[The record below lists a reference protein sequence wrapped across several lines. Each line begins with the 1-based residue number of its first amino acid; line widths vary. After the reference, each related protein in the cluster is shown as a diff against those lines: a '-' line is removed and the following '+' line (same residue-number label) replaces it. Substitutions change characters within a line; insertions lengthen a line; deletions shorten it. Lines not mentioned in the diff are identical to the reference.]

1 MANTEFKDSEFGR
14 FQDGTQKVI
23 RLAQLLGWKVEWRN
37 AGRKVLGLTSP
48 NRHKTF
54 NIPTTNVNSNRVS
67 SYITALWHHTDRA
80 AWADVLVGHDDLAND
95 PLLASI
101 VTVLGVSL
109 FTEVQEIKAEREAR
123 REHWVHGEAAL
134 PIEWGPEQSL
144 LTIEEPTQEDEVTEV
159 ESAKHYDNEPEWF
172 RVRMFDEYGSEWW
185 STRIDGVVWFEC
197 RAHEEPFRT
206 RNTNSR
212 GSHTGSHSPAWQE
225 GRERAG
231 VTKHNRRIV
240 SRTPWRR
247 KSDGEVSTAIID
259 EERADGS
266 HTYLCAQC
274 RKFRSKSPQA
284 VGGHSASHR
293 KAEPKVESE
302 DERYEREF
310 DERPARP
317 GTDPVPAFED
327 LREVVVSTPETSSDL
342 IDQVR
347 ALLVTPGTDKRIERL
362 EAQNTH
368 LQGLVDYWRQKAVK
382 AEGDLATLAELIQ
395 SVRPS

>member
-1 MANTEFKDSEFGR
+1 MSGTEFKDSEFGR
-14 FQDGTQKVI
+14 FQDSTQKVI

-37 AGRKVLGLTSP
+37 AGRKVLGVTSP

-54 NIPTTNVNSNRVS
+54 NIPTTNVNSNRVASYVS
-67 SYITALWHHTDRA
+67 SLWHHTDRA
-80 AWADVLVGHDDLAND
+80 AWADVIVGHDDLRDD
-95 PLLASI
+95 PMLASI

-109 FTEVQEIKAEREAR
+109 YTEVQEIKAERA
-123 REHWVHGEAAL
+123 GEATLAGRLSTELATQLSAHPVQGEQPL
-134 PIEWGPEQSL
+134 PIEF
-144 LTIEEPTQEDEVTEV
+144 EEPTQEDEVTDETT
-159 ESAKHYDNEPEWF
+159 EPEWF
-172 RVRMFDEYGSEWW
+172 RTPMYDEYGSEWW
-185 STRIDGVVWFEC
+185 SARIDGNVLYEC
-197 RAHEEPFRT
+197 RAHEEPYRT
-206 RNTNSR
+206 GSTNSR
-212 GSHTGSHSPAWQE
+212 GSHTGSHSPEWQA

-247 KSDGEVSTAIID
+247 KSDGETSTAIID

-274 RKFRSKSPQA
+274 RKFRSPSPQA

-293 KAEPKVESE
+293 KVTFTVQSE
-302 DERYEREF
+302 DE
-310 DERPARP
+310 
-317 GTDPVPAFED
+317 VPASELPLPESD
-327 LREVVVSTPETSSDL
+327 ELRLDYQPVRLSTPETSSDL

>member
-1 MANTEFKDSEFGR
+1 MSGTQFKDSEFGR

-67 SYITALWHHTDRA
+67 SYITALWHHTDRT
-80 AWADVLVGHDDLAND
+80 AWADVLAGHDDLKHD
-95 PLLASI
+95 PLLAS
-101 VTVLGVSL
+101 VVAVLGVSL
-109 FTEVQEIKAEREAR
+109 YTEAQEVKAEREQGHLPDLEQR
-123 REHWVHGEAAL
+123 LRVRGEQPL
-134 PIEWGPEQSL
+134 PITEFEQ
-144 LTIEEPTQEDEVTEV
+144 PAQEDEVTEI

-172 RVRMFDEYGSEWW
+172 RVRMFDEHGSEWW

-197 RAHEEPFRT
+197 RAHEEPYRT

-231 VTKHNRRIV
+231 VTKHNRRII
-240 SRTPWRR
+240 SRAPWRR

-266 HTYLCAQC
+266 HTYLCATC
-274 RKFRSKSPQA
+274 RKFRSPSPQA
-284 VGGHSASHR
+284 VGGHTASHR
-293 KAEPKVESE
+293 KAEPTGFSEIPGVKVN
-302 DERYEREF
+302 
-310 DERPARP
+310 PVL
-317 GTDPVPAFED
+317 DPP
-327 LREVVVSTPETSSDL
+327 EVVVSTPETSSDL

-347 ALLVTPGTDKRIERL
+347 ALLVTPGTDKRIAHL

-368 LQGLVDYWRQKAVK
+368 LQGLVDHWRQKAVK

>member
-1 MANTEFKDSEFGR
+1 MSGTQFKDSEFGR

-67 SYITALWHHTDRA
+67 SYVQSLWHHTDRA
-80 AWADVLVGHDDLAND
+80 AWADVIVGHDDLRDD
-95 PLLASI
+95 PMLASI

-109 FTEVQEIKAEREAR
+109 YTEVQEIKAEREER
-123 REHWVHGEAAL
+123 RENWVHGEAAL
-134 PIEWGPEQSL
+134 PIEWGPVQPV
-144 LTIEEPTQEDEVTEV
+144 TQDPTQEDEVTDETT
-159 ESAKHYDNEPEWF
+159 EPEWF
-172 RVRMFDEYGSEWW
+172 RAPMFDEYGSEWW
-185 STRIDGVVWFEC
+185 SARIDGNVLFEC
-197 RAHEEPFRT
+197 RAHEEPYRT
-206 RNTNSR
+206 GGTNSR
-212 GSHTGSHSPAWQE
+212 GSHTGSHSPEWQA

-231 VTKHNRRIV
+231 VTKHNRRII

-259 EERADGS
+259 EERADGT

-274 RKFRSKSPQA
+274 RKFRSPSPQA

-293 KAEPKVESE
+293 KAEPKVQVTV
-302 DERYEREF
+302 
-310 DERPARP
+310 A
-317 GTDPVPAFED
+317 DPVPAFED
-327 LREVVVSTPETSSDL
+327 LDLSEGAEADELRLTYQPVRLSTPETPSDL

>member
-1 MANTEFKDSEFGR
+1 MSGTEFKDSEFGR

-23 RLAQLLGWKVEWRN
+23 RLAQLLGWRVEWRN

-54 NIPTTNVNSNRVS
+54 NIPTTNVNSNRVG
-67 SYITALWHHTDRA
+67 SYVTALWHHTDRA
-80 AWADVLVGHDDLAND
+80 AWAGVLAGHDDLRED

-109 FTEVQEIKAEREAR
+109 FTEVQEIKAEREQSHLPHLEQR
-123 REHWVHGEAAL
+123 LRVRGEQPL
-134 PIEWGPEQSL
+134 PITEF
-144 LTIEEPTQEDEVTEV
+144 EEPTQEDEVTDETT
-159 ESAKHYDNEPEWF
+159 EPEWF
-172 RVRMFDEYGSEWW
+172 RAPAFNEHGSEWW
-185 STRIDGVVWFEC
+185 LARIDGEIWFEC
-197 RAHEEPFRT
+197 RASHSSGEPYRT
-206 RNTNSR
+206 NNTNSR
-212 GSHTGSHSPAWQE
+212 GSHTGSHSPAWQA

-231 VTKHNRRIV
+231 VTKHNRRII

-274 RKFRSKSPQA
+274 RKFRSPSPQA

-293 KAEPKVESE
+293 KVTFTVQSV
-302 DERYEREF
+302 DE
-310 DERPARP
+310 
-317 GTDPVPAFED
+317 VPASE
-327 LREVVVSTPETSSDL
+327 LPLPESQVSVHEWNQEQVSTPETTDL
-342 IDQVR
+342 IDKVR
-347 ALLVTPGTDKRIERL
+347 ALLGNPVDDAHIRNLEDKVTHL
-362 EAQNTH
+362 EEKNQH
-368 LQGLVDYWRQKAVK
+368 LQGLVDHYRTKATK

>member
-1 MANTEFKDSEFGR
+1 
-14 FQDGTQKVI
+14 
-23 RLAQLLGWKVEWRN
+23 
-37 AGRKVLGLTSP
+37 VLGVTSP

-67 SYITALWHHTDRA
+67 SYVSSLWHHTDRT

-109 FTEVQEIKAEREAR
+109 YTEVQEIKAEREQSHLPDLEQR
-123 REHWVHGEAAL
+123 LRVRGEQPL
-134 PIEWGPEQSL
+134 PITEFDQ
-144 LTIEEPTQEDEVTEV
+144 PTKEDEVDAIGEHQA
-159 ESAKHYDNEPEWF
+159 ESEEGPVWF
-172 RVRMFDEYGSEWW
+172 RAPMFDEYGSEWW
-185 STRIDGVVWFEC
+185 SARIDGNVLFEC

-206 RNTNSR
+206 GSTNSR
-212 GSHTGSHSPAWQE
+212 GSHTGSHSPEWQA

-231 VTKHNRRIV
+231 VTKHNRRII

-274 RKFRSKSPQA
+274 RKFRSPSPQA

-293 KAEPKVESE
+293 KVTLAEVLAMD
-302 DERYEREF
+302 DEPEVEREIF
-310 DERPARP
+310 TLDEVLAEA
-317 GTDPVPAFED
+317 DAAE
-327 LREVVVSTPETSSDL
+327 VSTPETSSDL

-347 ALLVTPGTDKRIERL
+347 ALLVQPGTDKRVQTLEARL
-362 EAQNTH
+362 VQREAQNTH